1 MALTSAG
8 VEVTVT
14 DESFYV
20 PADQGMVPSIIV
32 ATSKNKTS
40 GTGTGTAAGTLT
52 ANAGTVYTITSQRE
66 LTETFGDPKFY
77 TDTSG
82 SARDAYELNEYGLLA
97 AYSLLGVANKAFVT
111 RADVNLDELTGSS
124 SPITGAPT
132 NGTYWLDTA
141 ESTWGIKEWN
151 SSTQSFTVKTPKII
165 TEVFNLVGE
174 ISTGAPKTSFGSQGD
189 YAINT
194 TATNNKLWYKN
205 KNNAW
210 VQVGSGDST
219 TQYGSWKTSW
229 PTVEGTTTGATVTA
243 GHTISINGF
252 SVVAMTGTS
261 LDDAL

>member
-124 SPITGAPT
+124 SPVTGAPA

-141 ESTWGIKEWN
+141 ESVWGIKEWN
-151 SSTQSFTVKTPKII
+151 HQHRV
-165 TEVFNLVGE
+165 
-174 ISTGAPKTSFGSQGD
+174 SQ
-189 YAINT
+189 
-194 TATNNKLWYKN
+194 
-205 KNNAW
+205 
-210 VQVGSGDST
+210 
-219 TQYGSWKTSW
+219 
-229 PTVEGTTTGATVTA
+229 
-243 GHTISINGF
+243 
-252 SVVAMTGTS
+252 
-261 LDDAL
+261 